1 MRCGAKSQEKQPS
14 LESCIPQYST
24 SDGDIIGVS
33 QLNLLQSVWLSYI
46 WSIADTFC
54 EIGPRFERVEP
65 QGSRV

>member
-24 SDGDIIGVS
+24 SDADIIGLS
-33 QLNLLQSVWLSYI
+33 QLNLLQWVYI

-54 EIGPRFERVEP
+54 EIGPRSERVEP